1 MAEISLIST
10 TSAAQRK
17 NRIKVSKK
25 FSSFNFSSF
34 SRWNNVNE
42 SIRSGMAVL
51 DVAIPT
57 GYIIQQQK
65 LDSYILSKR
74 VRNLQRAKF
83 AEKKVLFYFD
93 FVSI

>member
-1 MAEISLIST
+1 
-10 TSAAQRK
+10 
-17 NRIKVSKK
+17 
-25 FSSFNFSSF
+25 
-34 SRWNNVNE
+34 
-42 SIRSGMAVL
+42 MAVL

-83 AEKKVLFYFD
+83 AEKKVVFYFD
-93 FVSI
+93 FVSFLSFQTIVTF